1 MSISKELI
9 QMLRCPET
17 KEVLAEAPESL
28 IVKINKAIEQKIAYY
43 RNNTPVLERIDG
55 GLLRSDGKYLYP
67 VRGDIPILLVDES
80 IVIDDNYLNDTVIKQ
95 KDLPSE

>member
-17 KEVLAEAPESL
+17 KEMLAEAPESL
-28 IVKINKAIEQKIAYY
+28 IAKINEAIEQKVAYY

-55 GLLRSDGKYLYP
+55 GLLRADGKYLYP
-67 VRGDIPILLVDES
+67 VREDIPILLVDES
-80 IVIDDNYLNDTVIKQ
+80 IVIDETY
-95 KDLPSE
+95 SEDPITK